1 MTGPQ
6 TTHLTVADA
15 LFIHA
20 VLLDRHGGS
29 AGLRDHGA
37 LESALVRPQMGYYD
51 DLIAEAAAL
60 FESLAINHPFIDG
73 NKRVAFGAV
82 DVFLRTNGY
91 RLTVTSDEAYAFMI
105 DLFETNRFRF
115 EYLEPWLRSIAKP
128 ATD

>member
-6 TTHLTVADA
+6 TAYLTVADA

-29 AGLRDHGA
+29 AGLRDNGA

-51 DLIAEAAAL
+51 DVVADAAAL
-60 FESLAINHPFIDG
+60 FESLAINHPFVDG

-91 RLTVTSDEAYAFMI
+91 RLTVTSDQAYAFMI

>member
-6 TTHLTVADA
+6 TAYLTVADA

-51 DLIAEAAAL
+51 DVVAEAAAL
-60 FESLAINHPFIDG
+60 FESLAINYPFVDG

-91 RLTVTSDEAYAFMI
+91 RLTVTNDEAYAFMI

>member
-6 TTHLTVADA
+6 TTYLTVAAA

-29 AGLRDHGA
+29 PGLRDHGA

>member
-6 TTHLTVADA
+6 TAYLTVADA

-29 AGLRDHGA
+29 AGLRDNGA

-51 DLIAEAAAL
+51 DVVADAAAL
-60 FESLAINHPFIDG
+60 FESLAIIHPFVDG

-91 RLTVTSDEAYAFMI
+91 RLTVTSDQAYAFMI

>member
-6 TTHLTVADA
+6 TAYLTVADA

-29 AGLRDHGA
+29 AGLRDNGA

-51 DLIAEAAAL
+51 DVVADAAAL
-60 FESLAINHPFIDG
+60 FESLAIIHPFVDG

-91 RLTVTSDEAYAFMI
+91 RLTVTNDEAYAFMI

>member
-1 MTGPQ
+1 
-6 TTHLTVADA
+6 
-15 LFIHA
+15 
-20 VLLDRHGGS
+20 
-29 AGLRDHGA
+29 
-37 LESALVRPQMGYYD
+37 MGYYD
-51 DLIAEAAAL
+51 DLIAEDAAL

-91 RLTVTSDEAYAFMI
+91 RLTVTSDQAYAFMI

-115 EYLEPWLRSIAKP
+115 EHLEPWLRSIAKP

>member
-1 MTGPQ
+1 VTGPQ
-6 TTHLTVADA
+6 TAYLTVADA

-51 DLIAEAAAL
+51 DVVAEAAAL
-60 FESLAINHPFIDG
+60 FESLAINHPFVDG

>member
-6 TTHLTVADA
+6 TAYLTVADA

-51 DLIAEAAAL
+51 DVVAEAAAL
-60 FESLAINHPFIDG
+60 FESLAIIHPFVDG

-91 RLTVTSDEAYAFMI
+91 RLTVTNDEAYAFMI

>member
-6 TTHLTVADA
+6 TAYLTVADA

-51 DLIAEAAAL
+51 DVVAEAAAL
-60 FESLAINHPFIDG
+60 FESLAIIHPFVDG

>member
-1 MTGPQ
+1 M
-6 TTHLTVADA
+6 TVADA

-29 AGLRDHGA
+29 PGLRDHGA

-51 DLIAEAAAL
+51 DLIAEDAAL

-91 RLTVTSDEAYAFMI
+91 RLTVTSDQAYAFMI

-115 EYLEPWLRSIAKP
+115 EHLEPWLRSIAKP